1 MTHPFAHRFASGLLL
16 LLAPHTMLRIVFV
29 AVQCRGGLIAHFIR
43 GRAAFAPT
51 FVLEDNVYYRYIHIP
66 GIRIFPNFSSLNRKF
81 ILIMM
86 REYEPDAN
94 PNR

>member
-1 MTHPFAHRFASGLLL
+1 
-16 LLAPHTMLRIVFV
+16 MLRIVFV

-66 GIRIFPNFSSLNRKF
+66 GIRIFPNFSSLNSKF